1 MIRYGK
7 SPWGPLMHE
16 EPTKEQLAGEVVTV
30 VTVVTPVV
38 TGNRL
43 ITTSESIALVKE
55 SMKRSADRHKSSRAA
70 YMREYRAKR
79 RAK

>member
-7 SPWGPLMHE
+7 APWGPLMHE
-16 EPTKEQLAGEVVTV
+16 EPTKEQLAREV

-43 ITTSESIALVKE
+43 ITTSESFALVEE
-55 SMKRSADRHKSSRAA
+55 SVKRSADRHKSSRAA